1 MPTDNTNVS
10 LRYRLFVFGFFFD
23 VSERKFVKSYRYHKV
38 VAFAARADFA
48 LVQLS
53 DFLRDRKPDA
63 AAFDARRP
71 CPVASEKPCKIFVEI
86 ALFNVFG
93 VVSEFQND
101 DSFQFRNRL
110 FAEILTYDFPYFTA
124 LSRRSDT
131 ICLKRPSSPYKIY
144 FPGILTSILRSAVL
158 ASA

>member
-1 MPTDNTNVS
+1 M
-10 LRYRLFVFGFFFD
+10 RYRLFVFSFFFD

-53 DFLRDRKPDA
+53 DFLHDRKPDA

-71 CPVASEKPCKIFVEI
+71 CPVASEKPCEIFVEV

-110 FAEILTYDFPYFTA
+110 SCRNF
-124 LSRRSDT
+124 DT
-131 ICLKRPSSPYKIY
+131 ISRILRRCREEATPSALKDLRRRTKCI
-144 FPGILTSILRSAVL
+144 FPGY
-158 ASA
+158 

>member
-1 MPTDNTNVS
+1 MATKNATVS
-10 LRYRLFVFGFFFD
+10 LRYRLFVFSFFFD

-53 DFLRDRKPDA
+53 DFLHDRKPDA

-71 CPVASEKPCKIFVEI
+71 CPVASEKPCEIFVEI

-110 FAEILTYDFPYFTA
+110 SCRNFDVRFPVFYGVVEKKRHQLT
-124 LSRRSDT
+124 
-131 ICLKRPSSPYKIY
+131 
-144 FPGILTSILRSAVL
+144 
-158 ASA
+158 